1 MQVVRT
7 VALPI
12 LLGTLI
18 TLWMSKSLNSL
29 SMGNELATALGT
41 GIVRTQ
47 LLGLLAITLLCGG
60 ATAAVGPIAFVGLM
74 MPHIARRL
82 GGSELHWM
90 LPWTLVLTPILLL
103 SADLIGRFL
112 VAGEL
117 RVSIVTALIGAPL
130 LIMLVRQ
137 RHMFR
142 RQR

>member
-1 MQVVRT
+1 
-7 VALPI
+7 
-12 LLGTLI
+12 
-18 TLWMSKSLNSL
+18 
-29 SMGNELATALGT
+29 
-41 GIVRTQ
+41 
-47 LLGLLAITLLCGG
+47 
-60 ATAAVGPIAFVGLM
+60 M